1 MGEDNRHGEASPC
14 TMAANQSGTK
24 KELQVDDDA
33 TGNSGS
39 INMLKDPRMA
49 RLQHMRMR
57 TLSMEQVRSKLPE
70 QIATGALD
78 PGFEGDTPMPEGQA
92 LEGEDLNVQI
102 EREKLLLRAAF
113 TKWKPKGQLSTSNIL
128 KLSMARILMRRG
140 AAAESAEVAEVQRTI
155 LSAKKSG
162 IKAPAGYAPEE
173 TGESIEAMD
182 GYFKWYTSTV
192 VRTTKSGRVLVKFGD
207 WPERFNEWI
216 AMDSNRL
223 APLLTFTDGSFTNR
237 MSMGTTAEV
246 PIGCNVE
253 VYHRHYRKWMRTTVT
268 EISEDGESLKVA
280 DDDKWV
286 VINDGRL
293 RLFKEP
299 EPEPL
304 EEEASP
310 LPVNFHKF
318 TVQDV
323 EFEVWDRYVKP
334 KFIGQGAYGCVIS
347 AEDTLNNNSQVAI
360 KKIID
365 IQDMDNIDAMRTLRE
380 IKICRHLTGHENVV
394 TLLEV
399 IPPTKLDPINE
410 VYLVFEW
417 MYCDLSRF
425 IRSGA
430 LKDVHIMG
438 FSYQIIR
445 AMKFIHSAGIM
456 HRDIKPSNILVNPEG
471 DIKLAD
477 FGLAI
482 GAAGSSHQLINYVV
496 TRWYRAPE
504 LLLDKKD
511 YCAAIDMWSIGCIFA
526 EMLARR
532 PLFRGQS
539 SKDQLRLIL
548 SLLGKPKP
556 EDCEF
561 IDKPRYKD
569 MLLKMSDRP
578 TVPWKKVY
586 PSHDDI
592 TLDLLNQLLQFS
604 PDKRLDATNSLAHE
618 YFKDLHAPEDEHNC
632 KELFGFVTEDL
643 DVSEIFKMIG
653 DESLVRVG
661 AGVGNA

>member
-1 MGEDNRHGEASPC
+1 MASNSSQDGP
-14 TMAANQSGTK
+14 AAPPNK
-24 KELQVDDDA
+24 ALQVDEPI
-33 TGNSGS
+33 GNSGT
-39 INMLKDPRMA
+39 INMLKDPRLA
-49 RLQHMRMR
+49 RLQNMRMR
-57 TLSMEQVRSKLPE
+57 TTSMEGIRSKLPGE
-70 QIATGALD
+70 LAMGAYD
-78 PGFEGDTPMPEGQA
+78 GAAEGDTPMQA
-92 LEGEDLNVQI
+92 QADTDDLQTQQG
-102 EREKLLLRAAF
+102 REKMLLKAAF
-113 TKWKPKGQLSTSNIL
+113 LKWKPHGTLTTTGIL

-140 AAAESAEVAEVQRTI
+140 ASAEGDETAAAAVAAAVSTTVQ
-155 LSAKKSG
+155 SAKLSG
-162 IKAPAGYAPEE
+162 KKAPEKFLPAAGD
-173 TGESIEAMD
+173 TIEAMD
-182 GYFKWYTSTV
+182 GYFKWYTSEV
-192 VRTTKSGRVLVKFGD
+192 VRVTSSGRVLVKFGD

-216 AMDSNRL
+216 AADAGRL
-223 APLLTFTDGSFTNR
+223 CEILTFTNGETTNR

-246 PIGCNVE
+246 PVGCNVE
-253 VYHRHYRKWMRTTVT
+253 VYCRNERKWQQTKVT
-268 EISEDGESLKVA
+268 QVSEDGESLKVEG
-280 DDDKWV
+280 DDKWV
-286 VINDGRL
+286 CINDGRI
-293 RLFKEP
+293 RLYKEP
-299 EPEPL
+299 EPEVSD
-304 EEEASP
+304 EAP
-310 LPVNFHKF
+310 VLPVNFHKF

-323 EFEVWDRYVKP
+323 EFEVWDRYTEP

-347 AEDTLNNNSQVAI
+347 AKDAVTSNRVAI

-365 IQDMDNIDAMRTLRE
+365 IQEMDNIDAMRTLRE

-394 TLLEV
+394 TLLDV
-399 IPPTKLDPINE
+399 IPPVRLDPINE

-425 IRSGA
+425 IRSGS

-504 LLLDKKD
+504 LLLDKKE
-511 YCAAIDMWSIGCIFA
+511 YTGAIDMWSVGCIFA

-548 SLLGKPKP
+548 SLLGKPSAA
-556 EDCEF
+556 DCEF

-569 MLLKMSDRP
+569 MLLKMTDRP

-586 PSHDDI
+586 PSHDDNC
-592 TLDLLNQLLQFS
+592 LDLLNRLLQFS
-604 PDKRLDATNSLAHE
+604 PDKRLNATESLAHP
-618 YFKDLHAPEDEHNC
+618 YFKDLHDPEDEHDC

-643 DVSEIFKMIG
+643 PVESIFTLIG
-653 DESLVRVG
+653 EESQVRVG
-661 AGVGNA
+661 Q

>member
-1 MGEDNRHGEASPC
+1 MEG
-14 TMAANQSGTK
+14 ANQTAPS
-24 KELQVDDDA
+24 KELQVDEPQNQGTID
-33 TGNSGS
+33 
-39 INMLKDPRMA
+39 MLKDPRLA

-57 TLSMEQVRSKLPE
+57 TESMEQIRTKLPAE
-70 QIATGALD
+70 YATGALE
-78 PGFEGDTPMPEGQA
+78 GGAKGDTPLVPEVTEDD
-92 LEGEDLNVQI
+92 LETQRG
-102 EREKLLLRAAF
+102 RETLLIRAAF
-113 TKWKPKGQLSTSNIL
+113 MKWKPHGTLSTSNIL
-128 KLSMARILMRRG
+128 KLSMARILMRKG
-140 AAAESAEVAEVQRTI
+140 ASSEAAAGEAEAPRQNQSAR
-155 LSAKKSG
+155 LSG
-162 IKAPAGYAPEE
+162 IKAPEELHPEPGD
-173 TGESIEAMD
+173 TIEAMD

-192 VRTTKSGRVLVKFGD
+192 VRVTNSGRVLVKFGD

-216 AMDSNRL
+216 KSDSGRL
-223 APLLTFTDGSFTNR
+223 APPETFTDGTFTNR
-237 MSMGTTAEV
+237 MSVGVTAEV
-246 PIGCNVE
+246 PLGTAVE
-253 VYHRHYRKWMRTTVT
+253 VYTRDVRKWIQTVVVDV
-268 EISEDGESLKVA
+268 SDDGESLKVEA
-280 DDDKWV
+280 DDKWV
-286 VINDGRL
+286 SVNDGRV
-293 RLFKEP
+293 RLYKEP
-299 EPEPL
+299 EPEVP
-304 EEEASP
+304 EEDVAA
-310 LPVNFHKF
+310 PVNFHKF
-318 TVQDV
+318 TVSDV
-323 EFEVWDRYVKP
+323 EFEVWDRYTSP

-347 AEDTLNNNSQVAI
+347 AKDSVTGKDVAI

-365 IQDMDNIDAMRTLRE
+365 IQEMDHIDAMRTLRE

-399 IPPTKLDPINE
+399 IPPTKLVDINE

-425 IRSGA
+425 IRSGL
-430 LKDVHIMG
+430 LKDMHIMG

-456 HRDIKPSNILVNPEG
+456 HRDIKPSNILVNHEG

-504 LLLDKKD
+504 LLLDKKQ
-511 YCAAIDMWSIGCIFA
+511 YGAAIDMWSVGCIFA

-569 MLLKMSDRP
+569 MLLKMTDRP
-578 TVPWKKVY
+578 KVPWKKVY
-586 PSHDDI
+586 PSVDAPG
-592 TLDLLNQLLQFS
+592 LDLLDNLLQFT
-604 PDKRLDATNSLAHE
+604 PDKRLSAESALAHE
-618 YFKDLHAPEDEHNC
+618 YFKELHDVEDEHNC

-643 DVSEIFKMIG
+643 EVGEIFEMIAQ
-653 DESLVRVG
+653 ESQVRVG
-661 AGVGNA
+661 AGRQEGRY

>member
-1 MGEDNRHGEASPC
+1 MAS
-14 TMAANQSGTK
+14 NQSHAGGGPAPNK
-24 KELQVDDDA
+24 ALQVDEPS
-33 TGNSGS
+33 GNSGS
-39 INMLKDPRMA
+39 INMLKDPRLA

-57 TLSMEQVRSKLPE
+57 TTSMEQIRSKLPGE
-70 QIATGALD
+70 LAMGAYD
-78 PGFEGDTPMPEGQA
+78 GAAEGDTP
-92 LEGEDLNVQI
+92 LVVQGDDDDI
-102 EREKLLLRAAF
+102 ETQKGREKMLLKAAF
-113 TKWKPKGQLSTSNIL
+113 LKWKPHGTLTTTGIL
-128 KLSMARILMRRG
+128 KLSMARILMRR
-140 AAAESAEVAEVQRTI
+140 AAAEGAEGEQAAAPKSDSVI
-155 LSAKKSG
+155 SAKLSR
-162 IKAPAGYAPEE
+162 IKPPPSLEPAAGDV
-173 TGESIEAMD
+173 IEAMD

-192 VRTTKSGRVLVKFGD
+192 VRVTKSGRVLVKFGD

-216 AMDSNRL
+216 ATDSGRL
-223 APLLTFTDGSFTNR
+223 APANTFTNGETTNR
-237 MSMGTTAEV
+237 MSLGTTAEV
-246 PIGCNVE
+246 PVACNVE
-253 VYHRHYRKWMRTTVT
+253 VYCRVDRKWQQTKVT
-268 EISEDGESLKVA
+268 QISDDGESLKVEG
-280 DDDKWV
+280 DDKWV
-286 VINDGRL
+286 CINDGRI
-293 RLFKEP
+293 RLYKEP
-299 EPEPL
+299 EPEVV
-304 EEEASP
+304 EEAP
-310 LPVNFHKF
+310 VLPVNFHKF
-318 TVQDV
+318 SVQDV
-323 EFEVWDRYVKP
+323 EFEIWDRYIKP
-334 KFIGQGAYGCVIS
+334 KFIGQGAYGCVIAATDS
-347 AEDTLNNNSQVAI
+347 VTGTQVAI

-365 IQDMDNIDAMRTLRE
+365 IQEMDNIDAMRTLRE

-399 IPPTKLDPINE
+399 IPPTRLDPINE

-425 IRSGA
+425 IRSGS

-504 LLLDKKD
+504 LLLDKKE
-511 YCAAIDMWSIGCIFA
+511 YTGAIDMWSVGCIFA

-548 SLLGKPKP
+548 SLLGKPSA
-556 EDCEF
+556 EDCQF

-569 MLLKMSDRP
+569 MLLKMTDRP

-586 PSHDDI
+586 PNHDDQC
-592 TLDLLNQLLQFS
+592 LDLLNRLLQFS
-604 PDKRLDATNSLAHE
+604 PDKRLNATESLAHP
-618 YFKDLHAPEDEHNC
+618 YFKDLHDPEDEHDC

-643 DVSEIFKMIG
+643 VVEEIFSLIAG
-653 DESLVRVG
+653 ESQVRVG
-661 AGVGNA
+661 Q